1 MDTGAMSPLMIGAGL
16 FVLGVVMFTQEHKK
30 KKRCN
35 KRVNAVCCDVIAET
49 NVTKGIGSVR
59 GVKQYVPVYEIE
71 MEEGPV
77 QVKGQIGRPY
87 ADDYTKGT
95 RVVLCC
101 NPDNYRDFYVP
112 DEDFYKNGRIALL
125 FTTGIACM
133 ALGIFLFFIS

>member
-1 MDTGAMSPLMIGAGL
+1 
-16 FVLGVVMFTQEHKK
+16 
-30 KKRCN
+30 
-35 KRVNAVCCDVIAET
+35 
-49 NVTKGIGSVR
+49 
-59 GVKQYVPVYEIE
+59 

-87 ADDYTKGT
+87 ADDYTKGK

-112 DEDFYKNGRIALL
+112 DEDFIKMEELHCSL
-125 FTTGIACM
+125 QQGIACM